1 MLAFN
6 YLQKYPD
13 SKRFKKKGLPHYDK
27 LKEIFAG
34 KSATGALA
42 MGPSQVA
49 AISQAA
55 ISAREKNPC
64 VSAAGS
70 ARDGEEGGGSSDE
83 AREVEKQTEKKST
96 ARKRKSSSSSKSRW
110 EEAVESQNETER
122 YTSQQLLSFME
133 EKEARRASSQADSIT
148 SDNELLKLCGAKVT
162 SFRDSLTLRQYSGFM
177 MDLVNKKDLRVLFM
191 SLPDDAVLP
200 FVQGMIYD

>member
-1 MLAFN
+1 
-6 YLQKYPD
+6 LQKYPD
-13 SKRFKKKGLPHYDK
+13 AKRFKRKGLAHYDK
-27 LKEIFAG
+27 LKDIFAG
-34 KSATGALA
+34 KSATGGLA
-42 MGPSQVA
+42 MGPAEVA
-49 AISQAA
+49 AIGKAA
-55 ISAREKNPC
+55 TSAREKAPC

-70 ARDGEEGGGSSDE
+70 APDAEEGGDSSDE
-83 AREVEKQTEKKST
+83 AREVEKQTAKKST

-110 EEAVESQNETER
+110 EEAIESQNETER

-191 SLPDDAVLP
+191 SLPDDVVLP
-200 FVQGMIYD
+200 FVQGINYD